1 MSHLSSRRTSVH
13 ASRCAAC
20 PSHCKRHCGNGVQPM
35 PPSRSLR
42 VSIRSFPFP
51 WSCSHPTPPPSPPPT
66 ARAASALR
74 GGSISQNCIQNV
86 RALQCLRFVSEIYHT
101 LQQLQQ
107 TRRNFREIY
116 QSRTDDS
123 QVPPS
128 MQHTLDCPIL
138 PCKHLTYR
146 TRMDTAGA
154 LHR

>member
-1 MSHLSSRRTSVH
+1 MNNRISLDKPSESGMRPSIPKKFFRVFRAEIKPRKTSSEFDGILRNSRGFLRTDKTV
-13 ASRCAAC
+13 C
-20 PSHCKRHCGNGVQPM
+20 
-35 PPSRSLR
+35 PPSGLG
-42 VSIRSFPFP
+42 
-51 WSCSHPTPPPSPPPT
+51 
-66 ARAASALR
+66 

-86 RALQCLRFVSEIYHT
+86 RALQCLRHFSEIYHT

-138 PCKHLTYR
+138 PCNHLTHR
-146 TRMDTAGA
+146 TRTDTAGA